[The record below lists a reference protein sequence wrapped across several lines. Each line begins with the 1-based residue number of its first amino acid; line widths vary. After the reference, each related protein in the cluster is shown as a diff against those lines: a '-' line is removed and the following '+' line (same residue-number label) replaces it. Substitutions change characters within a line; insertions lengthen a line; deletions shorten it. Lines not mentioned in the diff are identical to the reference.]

1 LTGGRGVVSLLPAFK
16 IGVLNAWILML
27 YYPLH
32 PVLMLLIDQLVGT
45 GGIYK
50 KMADAPYSKTE
61 KLAFIGANAL
71 SFILLLYSIFLPL
84 KLGSGWFYAGMV
96 VYLFGLVMFL
106 VAIGNIA
113 TTPPGVPFVK
123 GLYRYSRHPM
133 VFFSFF
139 TFTGVGI
146 AAASW
151 LFLLLSAIVIVC
163 FAIYVV
169 AEERG
174 CCDRFGDSYRGYMD
188 RTPRWFG
195 LPKTGKSKSPETG
208 GGRI

>member
-1 LTGGRGVVSLLPAFK
+1 MSLLPAFE
-16 IGVLNAWILML
+16 IGVWNAWILML

-32 PVLMLLIDQLVGT
+32 PVLMLLIDRLVGT
-45 GGIYK
+45 GGIYR
-50 KMADAPYSKTE
+50 KMADSPMRKTE
-61 KLAFIGANAL
+61 KLAFIWANVL

-84 KLGSGWFYAGMV
+84 KLDSAWFYMGMV

-106 VAIGNIA
+106 IAIGNIA
-113 TTPPGVPFVK
+113 TTPPGEPFVK

-139 TFTGVGI
+139 TFIGVGI

-151 LFLLLSAIVIVC
+151 LFLLLSSVVIGL
-163 FAIYVV
+163 FAVYVV

-174 CCDRFGDSYRGYMD
+174 CCDRYGDSYREYMD
-188 RTPRWFG
+188 KTPRWLG
-195 LPKTGKSKSPETG
+195 IPKAGKWNDPFE
-208 GGRI
+208 R

>member
-1 LTGGRGVVSLLPAFK
+1 MSLLPAFK
-16 IGVLNAWILML
+16 IGVCNAWILML

-32 PVLMLLIDQLVGT
+32 PVFMLLIDKLVGT

-50 KMADAPYSKTE
+50 KMADSPYNKTE
-61 KLAFIGANAL
+61 KFAFISANAL
-71 SFILLLYSIFLPL
+71 SFVLLLYSIFLPL
-84 KLGSGWFYAGMV
+84 KLGSAWFYVGMV

-113 TTPPGVPFVK
+113 STPPDEPFVK
-123 GLYRYSRHPM
+123 GLYHYSRHPM

-139 TFTGVGI
+139 TFMGVGI
-146 AAASW
+146 ATASW
-151 LFLLLSAIVIVC
+151 LFLLLLAIVIVC

-174 CCDRFGDSYRGYMD
+174 CCDRFGDSYREYLD
-188 RTPRWFG
+188 RTPRWLG
-195 LPKTGKSKSPETG
+195 VPKTGKSKSAETG
-208 GGRI
+208 SGRI